1 MSDQPV
7 KRYYVDIVFD
17 GPPGHIPARFVEVE
31 NQDGA
36 GINFGEWVHR
46 EDGYWVLRF
55 VSRNLS
61 INEFMGVNDRDT
73 KALEQRNTELEAENK
88 RLREWADR
96 VTDALCGYAPLKHE
110 DRLRLLVE
118 WEAIDE

>member
-17 GPPGHIPARFVEVE
+17 GPPGHIPGRFVEVE

-61 INEFMGVNDRDT
+61 INNSYI

-88 RLREWADR
+88 RLREEVEPDA
-96 VTDALCGYAPLKHE
+96 VHSTD
-110 DRLRLLVE
+110 
-118 WEAIDE
+118 